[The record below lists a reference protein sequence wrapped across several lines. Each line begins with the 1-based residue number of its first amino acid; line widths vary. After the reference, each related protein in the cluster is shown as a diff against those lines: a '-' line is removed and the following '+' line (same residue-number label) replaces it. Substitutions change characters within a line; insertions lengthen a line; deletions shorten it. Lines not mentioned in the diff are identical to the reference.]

1 MLRRFWPIGA
11 IILGARLLF
20 ANFLVTT
27 ATRES
32 FFDGRSAPIGL
43 ILIIVGGYFLMK
55 DWD

>member
-32 FFDGRSAPIGL
+32 FFDGVRTPIGL
-43 ILIIVGGYFLMK
+43 LLIVVGGYFLMK
-55 DWD
+55 DND

>member
-11 IILGARLLF
+11 IIIGARMLF

-27 ATRES
+27 AFRES
-32 FFDGRSAPIGL
+32 LFDRVSTPLGL

-55 DWD
+55 NYD